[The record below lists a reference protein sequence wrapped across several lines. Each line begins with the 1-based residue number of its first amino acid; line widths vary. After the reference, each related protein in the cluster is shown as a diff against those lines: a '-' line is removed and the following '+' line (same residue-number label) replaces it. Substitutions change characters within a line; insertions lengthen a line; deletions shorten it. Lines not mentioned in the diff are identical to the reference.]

1 VIGPQKPQIITNHTF
16 FQEALLL
23 KELAQEVRRNATDV
37 IEAVHKASEEFSN
50 VMNQTK
56 DALKQIT
63 ILQVI

>member
-1 VIGPQKPQIITNHTF
+1 
-16 FQEALLL
+16 LL

-37 IEAVHKASEEFSN
+37 IEAVRKASEEFSN